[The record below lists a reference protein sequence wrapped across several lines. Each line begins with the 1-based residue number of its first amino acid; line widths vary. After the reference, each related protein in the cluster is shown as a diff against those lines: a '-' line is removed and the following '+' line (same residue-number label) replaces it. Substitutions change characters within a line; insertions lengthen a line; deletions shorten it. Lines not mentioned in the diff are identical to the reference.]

1 MELSS
6 DSKHLTFMHSIFM
19 VRKKEHV
26 LFLDLHI
33 LFMILLF
40 SFYGTIPTSESINY
54 SFHTETSLMMKKPC
68 LKTSQMVLPF
78 PIMYIRD
85 IHGIGRG
92 QGEGEKITIMSLN
105 LSSYSRIYHCS
116 FEEIQHL
123 SYNQRINISC
133 QRKLLNFKIP
143 LKCHVN
149 LFNFQ
154 SVL

>member
-92 QGEGEKITIMSLN
+92 
-105 LSSYSRIYHCS
+105 
-116 FEEIQHL
+116 
-123 SYNQRINISC
+123 
-133 QRKLLNFKIP
+133 
-143 LKCHVN
+143 
-149 LFNFQ
+149 
-154 SVL
+154 